1 MKAGNAAGES
11 RPWAAEPG
19 QTAWPAGTR
28 DGTRAGGKNGLLTD
42 NCMLTSNP
50 NRIKGRRDRSLSRL
64 PGGVQGVGVAS

>member
-1 MKAGNAAGES
+1 MKAG
-11 RPWAAEPG
+11 PG
-19 QTAWPAGTR
+19 RLTR
-28 DGTRAGGKNGLLTD
+28 DRQHGRPGPGTRAGGKNGLLTD